1 MTSER
6 AMELQESLAKEAIAM
21 LVIHK
26 GFETGTYEQSIRLI
40 GKAGALP
47 KEVTQ
52 RSLDLIAQELEAVA
66 EVNEPYEA
74 KHVLPETEL
83 PMNASGL
90 QTLDNIWGLFEAAVQ
105 LDDASERMVLFNLAK
120 ELEET
125 QNLLDWINQTPEEK
139 QAWMNPEQTV

>member
-74 KHVLPETEL
+74 KHVLPEAEL

-105 LDDASERMVLFNLAK
+105 LDDAAERTALFNLAK

-139 QAWMNPEQTV
+139 QAWMQTA

>member
-1 MTSER
+1 MTSKR
-6 AMELQESLAKEAIAM
+6 AKELQESLAKEAIAM

-26 GFETGTYEQSIRLI
+26 GFETGTYEQSIQLI
-40 GKAGALP
+40 GKAGALSQ
-47 KEVTQ
+47 EVTQ
-52 RSLDLIAQELEAVA
+52 RSLDLIAQELKAVA
-66 EVNEPYEA
+66 EVNEPHEA
-74 KHVLPETEL
+74 EHVFPEAEL

-105 LDDASERMVLFNLAK
+105 LDDAAERMVLFNLAK

-139 QAWMNPEQTV
+139 QAWMNPEQTA